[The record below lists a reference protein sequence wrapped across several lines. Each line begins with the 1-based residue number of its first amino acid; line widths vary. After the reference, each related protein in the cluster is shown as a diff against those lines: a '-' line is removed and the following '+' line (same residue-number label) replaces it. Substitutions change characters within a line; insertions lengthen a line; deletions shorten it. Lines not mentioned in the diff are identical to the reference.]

1 MPQVPCKEQQRIEPR
16 KDEDE
21 RKHLPW
27 RRPELVSQPFGDK
40 GAYLV
45 RNRRTGDSF
54 TLGQEEHFLLA
65 RLDGTRTADDLCAAF
80 SERFGAPLTGEEL
93 EEFFHLARER
103 GLLQS
108 NDTPTPV
115 PQAEQTYLVE
125 AAACFQRALRL
136 KPDHASAHYEL
147 GTVLAQQGKLDEA
160 IANFQ
165 QALRLKPDH
174 AEAHNN
180 LATVLM

>member
-1 MPQVPCKEQQRIEPR
+1 MSQVLCKEQQRIEPR
-16 KDEDE
+16 KDGDE

-27 RRPELVSQPFGDK
+27 RRSELVSQPFGDK

-80 SERFGAPLTGEEL
+80 AERFGAPLTGEEL

-103 GLLQS
+103 GLLQPD
-108 NDTPTPV
+108 DTPTLV
-115 PQAEQTYLVE
+115 PPGAKTFHEDLEPLHPAQGPNAGSP
-125 AAACFQRALRL
+125 QRAALLRR
-136 KPDHASAHYEL
+136 
-147 GTVLAQQGKLDEA
+147 LATRSLNA
-160 IANFQ
+160 VAAVARFQ
-165 QALRLKPDH
+165 QALLLKPD
-174 AEAHNN
+174 
-180 LATVLM
+180 L

>member
-1 MPQVPCKEQQRIEPR
+1 MSQVLCKEQQRIEPR
-16 KDEDE
+16 KDGDE
-21 RKHLPW
+21 RRHLPW

-65 RLDGTRTADDLCAAF
+65 LLDGTRTVDDLCADF

-108 NDTPTPV
+108 DDTPTPV
-115 PQAEQTYLVE
+115 PQAEQIYHQVLQSDDTPTPVPQAEQIYHQVLQTDPGN
-125 AAACFQRALRL
+125 ADAL
-136 KPDHASAHYEL
+136 
-147 GTVLAQQGKLDEA
+147 
-160 IANFQ
+160 
-165 QALRLKPDH
+165 
-174 AEAHNN
+174 
-180 LATVLM
+180 